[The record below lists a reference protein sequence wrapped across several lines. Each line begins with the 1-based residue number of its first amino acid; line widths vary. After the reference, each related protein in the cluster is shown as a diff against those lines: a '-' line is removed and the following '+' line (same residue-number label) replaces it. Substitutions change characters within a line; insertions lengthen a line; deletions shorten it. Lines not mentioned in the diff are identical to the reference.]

1 MGSGTTASAIL
12 SGSRPSSQSLPMHHG
27 QIPYESVLKTHPEF
41 SRRVSPDA
49 AQLRRTKPGVSHD
62 VVIRVYEEAGNV
74 IETRKNKSDFKE
86 PLARQNLWSRRDSEG
101 RNPIREARSCESCT
115 LYGARRFVI
124 ECPAPSTTIFPAMK
138 NSIIFISAFSLLA
151 MMLASC
157 NSLPSAFAPDETAT
171 THVTSQT
178 DETAHERSAEESV
191 NSLSG
196 GHY

>member
-1 MGSGTTASAIL
+1 LGSGTTASAIR
-12 SGSRPSSQSLPMHHG
+12 SGSRPSSQSLPVLHG
-27 QIPYESVLKTHPEF
+27 QISYESVLKAHPEF
-41 SRRVSPDA
+41 SRRASPDA
-49 AQLRRTKPGVSHD
+49 AQLRRTKPGGHTMCDSRLRRSRQRNRD
-62 VVIRVYEEAGNV
+62 AQEQERFQR
-74 IETRKNKSDFKE
+74 T
-86 PLARQNLWSRRDSEG
+86 LARQNLWSRRDSER